1 MISLKKRKFFKLD
14 LYLKEERKLEM
25 EIRGN
30 KGITLIAL
38 VITIVVLLIIA
49 TISVYSGKE
58 TIKKA
63 KLEELKTNM
72 LLIQAK
78 AKEYVENANFKL
90 GTKIDEAQETERD
103 DRISKAK
110 EELKGNEIQKSDIDI
125 TISDKEGK
133 YIYYYK
139 LTEDQLKEIGLSD
152 VKSNTKDGEYMVE
165 YDIEK
170 AQVEI
175 YNTKGYEGKY
185 SLTDIEKIEE

>member
-1 MISLKKRKFFKLD
+1 MGIKR
-14 LYLKEERKLEM
+14 
-25 EIRGN
+25 N
-30 KGITLIAL
+30 KGITLITL

-49 TISVYSGKE
+49 GIAVYSGKE

-90 GTKIDEAQETERD
+90 GTKIDEVQENERD

-152 VKSNTKDGEYMVE
+152 VKSNTQDGEYMVE
-165 YDIEK
+165 YDLEK

-185 SLTDIEKIEE
+185 SLTDIEKIEK

>member
-1 MISLKKRKFFKLD
+1 MGIKR
-14 LYLKEERKLEM
+14 
-25 EIRGN
+25 N
-30 KGITLIAL
+30 KGITLITL

-49 TISVYSGKE
+49 GIAVYSGKE

-90 GTKIDEAQETERD
+90 GTKIDEAQENERD

-125 TISDKEGK
+125 TIRDKEGK

-152 VKSNTKDGEYMVE
+152 VKSNTQDGEYMVE
-165 YDIEK
+165 YDLEK

-185 SLTDIEKIEE
+185 SLTDIEKIEK

>member
-1 MISLKKRKFFKLD
+1 MK
-14 LYLKEERKLEM
+14 
-25 EIRGN
+25 IREN
-30 KGITLIAL
+30 KGITLITL
-38 VITIVVLLIIA
+38 VITIIVLLIIA
-49 TISVYSGKE
+49 GIAVYSGTE

-90 GTKIDEAQETERD
+90 GTKIDEAQEEERNN
-103 DRISKAK
+103 RISKAK

-125 TISDKEGK
+125 TIGNKEGN

-139 LTEDQLKEIGLSD
+139 LTEDQLKEMGLPD
-152 VKSNTKDGEYMVE
+152 VKSSTQNGEYIVE

-170 AQVEI
+170 AQAEI
-175 YNTKGYEGKY
+175 YNTEGYEEKY
-185 SLTDIEKIEE
+185 SLTDIESIEE

>member
-1 MISLKKRKFFKLD
+1 
-14 LYLKEERKLEM
+14 M
-25 EIRGN
+25 EIKRN
-30 KGITLIAL
+30 KGITLITL

-49 TISVYSGKE
+49 GIAVYSGKE

-90 GTKIDEAQETERD
+90 GTKIDEAQENERD

-125 TISDKEGK
+125 TIRDKEGK

-152 VKSNTKDGEYMVE
+152 VKSNTQDGEYMVE
-165 YDIEK
+165 YDLEK

-185 SLTDIEKIEE
+185 SLTDIEKIEK

>member
-1 MISLKKRKFFKLD
+1 
-14 LYLKEERKLEM
+14 M
-25 EIRGN
+25 EIRRN

-49 TISVYSGKE
+49 GIAVYSGKE

-90 GTKIDEAQETERD
+90 GTKINEAQETERD

-110 EELKGNEIQKSDIDI
+110 QELKGNEIQKSDIDI
-125 TISDKEGK
+125 NISDKEGN

-139 LTEDQLKEIGLSD
+139 LTEEQLKEIGLPD
-152 VKSNTKDGEYMVE
+152 VKSSMQNGEYMVE

-185 SLTDIEKIEE
+185 SLTDIEKVEE

>member
-1 MISLKKRKFFKLD
+1 MK
-14 LYLKEERKLEM
+14 
-25 EIRGN
+25 IREN

-49 TISVYSGKE
+49 GITVYSGKE

-78 AKEYVENANFKL
+78 AKECVENANFKL
-90 GTKIDEAQETERD
+90 GTKINEAQETERD

-125 TISDKEGK
+125 TISDKEGN

-139 LTEDQLKEIGLSD
+139 LTENQLKEIGLSD
-152 VKSNTKDGEYMVE
+152 VKSNTQDGEYIVE
-165 YDIEK
+165 YNIER

-185 SLTDIEKIEE
+185 SLNDIEKIEE

>member
-1 MISLKKRKFFKLD
+1 
-14 LYLKEERKLEM
+14 M

-170 AQVEI
+170 TQVEI

>member
-1 MISLKKRKFFKLD
+1 
-14 LYLKEERKLEM
+14 M

-63 KLEELKTNM
+63 KIEEVKTNM

-90 GTKIDEAQETERD
+90 GTKIDEAQEIERN

-152 VKSNTKDGEYMVE
+152 VKSNTQDGEYMVE
-165 YDIEK
+165 YDLEK

-185 SLTDIEKIEE
+185 SLTDIEKIEK

>member
-1 MISLKKRKFFKLD
+1 MK
-14 LYLKEERKLEM
+14 
-25 EIRGN
+25 IREN
-30 KGITLIAL
+30 KGITLITL
-38 VITIVVLLIIA
+38 VITIIVLLIIA
-49 TISVYSGKE
+49 GIAVYSGTE

-90 GTKIDEAQETERD
+90 GTKIDEAQEEERNN
-103 DRISKAK
+103 RISKAK

-125 TISDKEGK
+125 TTSNKEGN
-133 YIYYYK
+133 YIYYYE
-139 LTEDQLKEIGLSD
+139 LTEDQLKEMGLPD
-152 VKSNTKDGEYMVE
+152 VKSSTQNGKYMVE

-175 YNTKGYEGKY
+175 YNTKGYNGNY
-185 SLTDIEKIEE
+185 SLTDIESIEE